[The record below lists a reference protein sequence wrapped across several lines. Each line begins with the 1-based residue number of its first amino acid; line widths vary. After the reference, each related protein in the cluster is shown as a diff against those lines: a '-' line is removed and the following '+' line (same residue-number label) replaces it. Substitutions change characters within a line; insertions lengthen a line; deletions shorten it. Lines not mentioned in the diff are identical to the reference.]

1 MLIDNKHQL
10 IPGQEKTIY
19 QYLEKNMTEGG
30 RFDFVTGYFTI
41 SALSRLYTSIKPQT
55 QYRII
60 LGDLFSLKP
69 KRRNIVDI
77 INEKHEVSEIFH
89 LKEDC
94 ENAVEFLKQDIVEVK
109 TVDKNF
115 CHAKSYIYH
124 NPDLSRHKDNFYL
137 VGSSNFTDAG
147 IGLKPSAN
155 IELNKLNSGIDA
167 GFGKADEWFELVWN
181 SESAKDNIE
190 TDKNKYVGCKDFLI
204 SLISD
209 FFEKYEPE
217 LLYYKTLYELFRDDF
232 DQLEVDIA
240 ARKDISHLKDTVI
253 YNKLFLFQQKGVISL
268 IRMLQKYNG
277 AILADAVG
285 LGKTWSALAVM
296 KYFELQGYKILL
308 LCPKK
313 ISNNWMRYLK
323 DRHSVFEPDKFDFY
337 VRYHTDLFNNRMN
350 KDGMTLSN
358 FKRFQKLL
366 IVIDESH
373 NLRNDASNRYKFL
386 IENFYQPGTTREVKT
401 LMLSATPINNK
412 LTDIRN
418 QFKIIV
424 GGNDAGFQNTEG
436 IEIKSLER
444 RFGDAQK
451 YFNKWQYK
459 DDRKLSEL
467 RANIPDEIFKLI
479 DATVVART
487 RHLIEKHL
495 KEELHF
501 PKVEPPLNIPG
512 DKIEIGSFNTIE
524 SLLDAIEKVHMTA
537 YKPALYM
544 KEKKTKDATENERYR
559 QAALA
564 KIMYVLLVKRM
575 ESSWF
580 ALYET
585 VKSVFEYHKL
595 VYKRVQEYLKTK
607 IDSEINL
614 FSPDEELFDI
624 DEVLSDM
631 EFDGIDVIGK
641 KSPVK
646 ISEIVY
652 LEEFEIAL
660 RNDIESIKVLVDNL
674 KLLNNKIELELKG
687 KTNHHSADS
696 KLKKLIETIT
706 EARNG
711 NPERKIIV
719 FTVFRDT
726 GKYLYDQL
734 KARGF
739 DKMGFVSGSENQC
752 TYKIFERKGKDDF
765 EPILERFAPQTKLY
779 REKDWSH
786 LYEKLSIQEPKSY
799 NKWKEIIN
807 NNDRDTSKIMN
818 EEVNLLIATDCLS
831 EGQNLQDSDYLINY
845 DIHWNPVR
853 LIQRFGRIDRI
864 GSQYKKIHGV
874 NFWPAKN
881 VDDYL
886 KLKTRVESR
895 MAAGALV
902 GTEMQ
907 TITKQFEE
915 ILDDNDK
922 LISKQAA
929 KLFKQLE
936 VSWEDIEDKAGSF
949 GFNDLSYETFRQELF
964 DLFKDRREELERIPN
979 GVYTGF
985 NSVIES
991 KLNAFSPG
999 LIGLLGYPRKPDD
1012 LRERKESEE
1021 FRYKYLELFY
1031 ASADKKFHILNN
1043 MEVLYALREH
1053 KECRRFVPEKIE
1065 KPDAETI
1072 ALLKSLTES
1081 WMNKKF
1087 GFEESKLITDLFD
1100 GGVLK
1105 IKESDDSVPAERYK
1119 IENYDLITWFVVSR
1133 NKAF

>member
-1 MLIDNKHQL
+1 MLIDNKHEL
-10 IPGQEKTIY
+10 IAGQELTIY
-19 QYLEKNMTEGG
+19 QYLEGNITEGG
-30 RFDFVTGYFTI
+30 KFDFVTGYFTI
-41 SALSRLYTSIKPQT
+41 SAISRLSTRIKPQAR
-55 QYRII
+55 YRII

-69 KRRNIVDI
+69 NRRNVIDI
-77 INEKHEVSEIFH
+77 INERHEVNEIFH
-89 LKEDC
+89 LREEC
-94 ENAVEFLKQDIVEVK
+94 EHAVDFLKQANVEVK

-115 CHAKSYIYH
+115 CHAKTYIYH
-124 NPDLSRHKDNFYL
+124 NPNLSKHKDNFYL

-155 IELNKLNSGIDA
+155 IELNKLVSGTDA
-167 GFGKADEWFELVWN
+167 GFEKAGEWFELVWN
-181 SESAKDNIE
+181 SDSTRDVIE
-190 TDKNKYVGCKDFLI
+190 VEKNQKKSCKDFLI

-232 DQLEVDIA
+232 DQLEIDISSK
-240 ARKDISHLKDTVI
+240 KDISHLRDTVVF
-253 YNKLFLFQQKGVISL
+253 NKLFLFQQKGVMSL

-313 ISNNWMRYLK
+313 IANNWLRYLK
-323 DRHSVFEPDKFDFY
+323 DRHSVFEPDKFDFF
-337 VRYHTDLFNNRMN
+337 VRYHTDLFNNRMT
-350 KDGMTLSN
+350 KDGMTLGN

-373 NLRNDASNRYKFL
+373 NLRNDASSRYKFL
-386 IENFYQPGTTREVKT
+386 IENFYQSGTGREVKT

-418 QFKIIV
+418 QFKLIV
-424 GGNDAGFQNTEG
+424 GGNDSGFQSIEG

-451 YFNKWQYK
+451 YFNKWQFQEE
-459 DDRKLSEL
+459 RKLSEL
-467 RANIPDEIFKLI
+467 RANIPEEIFKLI

-495 KEELHF
+495 KEELNF
-501 PKVEPPLNIPG
+501 PVVEPPLNIPG
-512 DKIEIGSFNTIE
+512 DKIDIGEFCTVE
-524 SLLDAIEKVHMTA
+524 SILDAIERVHMTA
-537 YKPALYM
+537 YKPAFYM

-559 QAALA
+559 QKALA
-564 KIMYVLLVKRM
+564 RIMYVLLVKRM

-585 VKSVFEYHKL
+585 VESVYEYHRV
-595 VYKRVQEYLKTK
+595 VYKRVDEYLKNSK
-607 IDSEINL
+607 DSELDL
-614 FSPDEELFDI
+614 FSPDDELFDI
-624 DEVLSDM
+624 DEVLGDL
-631 EFDGIDVIGK
+631 EFDGLDEIGRK
-641 KSPVK
+641 APVK
-646 ISEIVY
+646 ISEIIY
-652 LEEFEIAL
+652 IKEFEIAL
-660 RNDIESIKVLVDNL
+660 RQDISALKILADNL
-674 KLLNNKIELELKG
+674 KCLNNKIETELQIAA
-687 KTNHHSADS
+687 NHHSADK
-696 KLKKLIETIT
+696 KLEKLIETINNSRK
-706 EARNG
+706 A
-711 NPERKIIV
+711 NPDRKIIV

-726 GKYLYDQL
+726 GKYIYDQL

-739 DKMGFVSGSENQC
+739 DKMGFISGTENQC

-765 EPILERFAPQTKLY
+765 EPILERFAPQTKLF
-779 REKDWSH
+779 REKDWSF
-786 LYEKLSIQEPKSY
+786 LYEKLSVTEPKSFS
-799 NKWKEIIN
+799 KWKEIIQV
-807 NNDRDTSKIMN
+807 NDKDTARTLS
-818 EEVNLLIATDCLS
+818 EDVNLLIATDCLS
-831 EGQNLQDSDYLINY
+831 EGQNLQDADYLINY

-864 GSQYKKIHGV
+864 GSQHKKIYGV

-907 TITKQFEE
+907 TITKQFDD
-915 ILDDNDK
+915 ILDEKDK

-929 KLFKQLE
+929 KLFRQLE
-936 VSWEDIEDKAGSF
+936 ISWEDIEDKAGSF

-964 DLFKDRREELERIPN
+964 DLFKDRRDELEAIPN
-979 GVYTGF
+979 GVYSGF
-985 NSVIES
+985 SSIVES

-999 LIGLLGYPRKPDD
+999 LIGLLGYPRRPENI
-1012 LRERKESEE
+1012 RELKENEGYK
-1021 FRYKYLELFY
+1021 YKYLELFY
-1031 ASADKKFHILNN
+1031 ASTDGRFYILNN

-1053 KECRRFVPEKIE
+1053 KESKRFVPGKIE
-1065 KPDAETI
+1065 KPDHETI
-1072 ALLKSLTES
+1072 TILKSLIEN
-1081 WMNKKF
+1081 WMKRKF
-1087 GFEESKLITDLFD
+1087 GLEESKLVNDIFD
-1100 GGVLK
+1100 GGKLK
-1105 IKESDDSVPAERYK
+1105 LKEFDNSIPAERYK

-1133 NKAF
+1133 NKTF